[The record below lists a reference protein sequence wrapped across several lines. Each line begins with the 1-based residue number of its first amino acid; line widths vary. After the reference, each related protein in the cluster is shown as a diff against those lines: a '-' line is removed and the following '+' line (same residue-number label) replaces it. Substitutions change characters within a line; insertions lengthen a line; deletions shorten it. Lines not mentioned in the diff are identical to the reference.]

1 MLLRTLAL
9 SVSLLLLAVPAGAVI
24 IDSGDGTGNTT
35 TPPDDPGWDNV
46 GVRGGWTAVYLR
58 NGWVLSAFHV
68 SLGSVVF
75 DEIEYDMIPGSSAHL
90 DNGDGTYADLKIWGI
105 YPHPPLPDLTIRSSL
120 SQPTGDVIL
129 VGNGRDRGAT
139 TDTNHPGVWVQPP
152 TPPIPPK
159 TGFLWL
165 SPKTLR
171 WGTNRVAGHAT
182 VPGLYDVITESWYTF
197 FDESG
202 STYTTHEAQAAE
214 GDSGGAVFAK
224 QGGGWQLAGIMH
236 SVNLWP
242 GDPEVPGTGQQANS
256 ALYGNA
262 TIFADLSFYRDDIL
276 TLTAVPEPGGT
287 LMLASGIAFLLAA
300 GRSRMRR

>member
-1 MLLRTLAL
+1 MLLRTFAL

-35 TPPDDPGWDNV
+35 APPYDLGWESV

-58 NGWVLSAFHV
+58 NGWVLSTFHV
-68 SLGSVVF
+68 SVGSVTF
-75 DEIEYDMIPGSSAHL
+75 AGIEYEAIPGSITHL
-90 DNGDGTYADLKIWGI
+90 DNGDGTFADLKIWGI

-120 SQPTGDVIL
+120 TQPIGDVIL
-129 VGNGRDRGAT
+129 IGNGRDRGAA
-139 TDTNHPGVWVQPP
+139 TDTDDPTVWVPP
-152 TPPIPPK
+152 PDPPNPPK

-171 WGTNRVAGHAT
+171 WGTNEVAGHAK
-182 VPGLYDVITESWYTF
+182 VAGQYDVITESWYTF
-197 FDESG
+197 FDESWPNH
-202 STYTTHEAQAAE
+202 TIHEAQAAE

-224 QGGGWQLAGIMH
+224 QGASWQLAGIMH
-236 SVNLWP
+236 SINLWP
-242 GDPEVPGTGQQANS
+242 GDPEVPGSGQQLNS

-262 TIFADLSFYRDDIL
+262 TVFADLSFYRDDIL
-276 TLTAVPEPGGT
+276 ALTAVPEPGGA
-287 LMLASGIAFLLAA
+287 LMLASGIAFLLTA